1 MATHVHPTSSPRL
14 AVSGRRPQR
23 HWSALHWSVTAVLAI
38 ALSAL
43 VVLWSRV
50 VPTLVAE
57 WSALTPFETP
67 IAWFVMAVLSGLTL
81 AVGCAT
87 AAAVLWR

>member
-1 MATHVHPTSSPRL
+1 MATHVHPTVPPRA
-14 AVSGRRPQR
+14 AVSGRRPLR
-23 HWSALHWSVTAVLAI
+23 HWSAVHWSVTGVLAI

-50 VPTLVAE
+50 VPPLMAE
-57 WSALTPFETP
+57 WSVLTPFETP
-67 IAWFVMAVLSGLTL
+67 MAWFVIAILSGLTL
-81 AVGCAT
+81 AVVCAT